1 VELCYAITRHAFEV
15 NDSDG
20 KYYGS
25 MVYMNF
31 KRIPV
36 DYVRHLI
43 ASRKPQDKEAEA
55 VNEALRENGAQQTR
69 PMGAE
74 VARRRWGSEAR
85 AQPVPTGRSFK
96 SGGRGW

>member
-1 VELCYAITRHAFEV
+1 MCGILLQAASRKPQA
-15 NDSDG
+15 
-20 KYYGS
+20 
-25 MVYMNF
+25 
-31 KRIPV
+31 
-36 DYVRHLI
+36 